1 MTIWLLAI
9 LVLASVA
16 ALGYQQG
23 AIRASISFFGIIL
36 AALLA
41 PLAGKIFK
49 PLLGLVG
56 VVNPV
61 WLWVLPPLFGFVLV
75 LALVKVGAFMVHQ
88 KVDVY
93 YKYKAG
99 DLRLALW
106 ERLNDRLGACVGLL
120 NGVAYLVL
128 IAFVIHAFSYWTVQ
142 MASADTDPKTVRLLN
157 ALGRDLQSTGM
168 NRVAKAI
175 DPLPA
180 GFYDTADLAGK
191 LLYQNSLLEA
201 RLLRYPGLLTL
212 GEKPEFQT
220 LGQDTAF
227 AEMRL
232 KGASINEVLEQP
244 SAKAVFANPELL
256 KEIWT
261 TIQPNL
267 SDLRLLETGKSA
279 KYDGEKIARALAVRF
294 QRFDARLSA
303 IETRVA
309 GTEAEP
315 HARLAARAFRQSRQS
330 SPRQTRWSP
339 SRMYPNSSSNRARPP
354 RPIRGR
360 MKGTWKS
367 DGSDYEFN
375 LEGGTEKRTAKFE
388 GRLLVIAQATA
399 SPSPSPRKT
408 EANILHQK
416 TRTARLEAAPFRF

>member
-1 MTIWLLAI
+1 MTIWLLTI
-9 LVLASVA
+9 VLLTCVA

-23 AIRASISFFGIIL
+23 AIRASVSFFGILL
-36 AALLA
+36 AAMLA

-49 PLLGLVG
+49 PLLSLFG

-61 WLWVLPPLFGFVLV
+61 WLWVLPPFFGFILV
-75 LALVKVGAFMVHQ
+75 LALVKVGGFFIHQ

-128 IAFVIHAFSYWTVQ
+128 ISMVIQAFSYWTVQ
-142 MASADTDPKTVRLLN
+142 MASADSDPKTVRLLN
-157 ALGRDLQSTGM
+157 VLGRDLQSTGM
-168 NRVAKAI
+168 SKVARAV
-175 DPLPA
+175 DPMTDA
-180 GFYDTADLAGK
+180 FYDTADLTG

-232 KGASINEVLEQP
+232 KGASVNEVLEQP

-256 KEIWT
+256 KEIWN
-261 TIQPNL
+261 TIQPDL
-267 SDLRLLETGKSA
+267 ADLRSYLETGISA
-279 KYDGEKIARALAVRF
+279 KYDGEKILGRW
-294 QRFDARLSA
+294 RFDVGGSLLAYRRLKPN
-303 IETRVA
+303 IA
-309 GTEAEP
+309 GGE
-315 HARLAARAFRQSRQS
+315 AARMRAWLQERFGKAIIVAAPDKMVAVKNISEMKLIPGQTTPPA
-330 SPRQTRWSP
+330 PRDLR
-339 SRMYPNSSSNRARPP
+339 
-354 RPIRGR
+354 
-360 MKGTWKS
+360 GTWKA
-367 DGSDYEFN
+367 DGLDYEFQ
-375 LEGGTEKRTAKFE
+375 LEGGTEQRSAKFE
-388 GRLLVIAQATA
+388 GRQLILAGDGIALAF
-399 SPSPSPRKT
+399 SK
-408 EANILHQK
+408 ED
-416 TRTARLEAAPFRF
+416 